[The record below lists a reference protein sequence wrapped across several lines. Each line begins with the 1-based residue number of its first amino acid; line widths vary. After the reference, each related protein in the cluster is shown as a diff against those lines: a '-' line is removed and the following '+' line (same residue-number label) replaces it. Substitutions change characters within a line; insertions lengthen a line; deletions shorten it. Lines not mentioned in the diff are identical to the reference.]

1 MPAADG
7 YHVLTK
13 DGDALTEVDEAVRS
27 LGSPEKAGLHRHFF
41 VTRANQ
47 TVVMAHSP
55 DAPIATFLRDRPGW
69 KEPGV

>member
-1 MPAADG
+1 MPVTDE

-13 DGDALTEVDEAVRS
+13 DGDALAEVDQAVRS
-27 LGSPEKAGLHRHFF
+27 LGSAEKAGLHRHFF

-47 TVVMAHSP
+47 TVVMAHAP
-55 DAPIATFLRDRPGW
+55 DAPIATLLRERPGW